1 MDLLQVDS
9 VFRNISTSL
18 KSSAHAIV
26 PVGSAGFDVLAW
38 VSLACYLLFAVVAMS
53 YALKPWA
60 EKVMLACIAG
70 GTAASLTLHLSILSS
85 PSYVG
90 EGPLWKFVS
99 LSQYLPWA
107 VFSLSCLYLLY
118 RIGVLLRKVIAKPTT
133 DS

>member
-1 MDLLQVDS
+1 
-9 VFRNISTSL
+9 
-18 KSSAHAIV
+18 
-26 PVGSAGFDVLAW
+26 
-38 VSLACYLLFAVVAMS
+38 MS
-53 YALKPWA
+53 YALKLWA

-85 PSYVG
+85 PSYAG

-118 RIGVLLRKVIAKPTT
+118 RIVLRFRKAIAKPTT

>member
-1 MDLLQVDS
+1 MYFPQVDS
-9 VFRNISTSL
+9 VFRSIATSL
-18 KSSAHAIV
+18 KSSAHAIA
-26 PVGSAGFDVLAW
+26 PVSSVGFDVIAW
-38 VSLACYLLFAVVAMS
+38 MSLACYLLFAVVAIN

-60 EKVMLACIAG
+60 EKLMLACIVG
-70 GTAASLTLHLSILSS
+70 GTAASLTLHLSMLST

-118 RIGVLLRKVIAKPTT
+118 RIGARLLKSR
-133 DS
+133 S